1 MEDYKLENGRT
12 STSGFAKYILPTALD
27 VPRVN
32 SIIIEDPDPIGP
44 LGVKG
49 VGEPAMVPTI
59 PAIMNAIYDAVGVRI
74 TALPATPE
82 KVLMA
87 IREKE
92 RLEAHMA
99 AQAAE

>member
-1 MEDYKLENGRT
+1 MEDYRLQDGRT

-49 VGEPAMVPTI
+49 IGEPAMVPTI

-74 TALPATPE
+74 TDLPATPE

-87 IREKE
+87 IRDKE
-92 RLEAHMA
+92 RRDAT
-99 AQAAE
+99 QAAE